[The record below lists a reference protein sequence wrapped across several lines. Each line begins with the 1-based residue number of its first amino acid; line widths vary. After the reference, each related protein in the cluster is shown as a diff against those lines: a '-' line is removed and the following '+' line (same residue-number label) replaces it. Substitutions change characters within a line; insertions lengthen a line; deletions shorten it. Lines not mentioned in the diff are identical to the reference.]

1 MKLIIDL
8 FIIALVVFTIL
19 LCVKVGLNGIAD
31 HQGRTEGQ
39 YRSQYEVVN
48 QQ

>member
-1 MKLIIDL
+1 MKLITDL

-19 LCVKVGLNGIAD
+19 LCVKVGLNSIAD
-31 HQGRTEGQ
+31 QQGRTEGQ
-39 YRSQYEVVN
+39 YQQQYEIVN

>member
-8 FIIALVVFTIL
+8 FIIALTAVTIL

-31 HQGRTEGQ
+31 QQGRTGGQ

-48 QQ
+48 QH